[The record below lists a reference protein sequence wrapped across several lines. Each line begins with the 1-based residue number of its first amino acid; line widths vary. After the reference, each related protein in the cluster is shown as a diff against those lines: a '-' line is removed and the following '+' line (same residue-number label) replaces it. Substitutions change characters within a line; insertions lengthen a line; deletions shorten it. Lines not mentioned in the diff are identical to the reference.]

1 MDFQFNAT
9 FLREMRNLILAKREV
24 DKQLLP
30 LGNLPGKLKRL
41 NFHLI
46 EADDLIGSLRM
57 DKALNATP
65 GFLLKLRDEGR
76 RDEGRLRADS
86 WLKKNVGLVGRRSSV
101 DLDAFVA

>member
-46 EADDLIGSLRM
+46 EADDLMGSLRM

-76 RDEGRLRADS
+76 LRADS
-86 WLKKNVGLVGRRSSV
+86 WLKKNAGLVGQRSSV